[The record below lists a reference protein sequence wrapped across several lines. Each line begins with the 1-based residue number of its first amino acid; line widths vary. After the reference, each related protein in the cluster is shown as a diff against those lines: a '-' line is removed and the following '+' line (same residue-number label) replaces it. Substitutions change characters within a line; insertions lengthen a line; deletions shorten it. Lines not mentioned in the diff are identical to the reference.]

1 MKERINKLKTFVVA
15 LTLLAAFSC
24 AGLDDDM
31 DSPSVNTTA
40 DVTSMQESIRWAN
53 AIVTVRTASSG
64 RSYFQLSDDSTLDP
78 LGWQNPF
85 SKEVRALVAYS
96 ELTDKSDFCTRSV
109 KVERIDSI
117 VTRDAAY
124 ISVESDL
131 KDGSPYPVFSVPV
144 GYKTTSEMLNASSPL
159 EIVSDD
165 GRTDWM
171 TFSEDG
177 YLMIHF
183 ATFWGEVTQHTVNLY
198 ALQDH
203 PDHLYIVHKDN
214 GDLQSTWKEGLVAFK
229 ICHLYPF
236 RKDGYNN
243 PESIVLH
250 WMSFNG
256 EKSVVL
262 KYGKRAVER

>member
-117 VTRDAAY
+117 VTRDHLLGRGNPAY
-124 ISVESDL
+124 GQPLCPAGPSGPSLHCPQGQRRPSEHLEGRIGSIQDMPSV
-131 KDGSPYPVFSVPV
+131 SVQEGRIQQSGINRP
-144 GYKTTSEMLNASSPL
+144 PL
-159 EIVSDD
+159 DVIQ
-165 GRTDWM
+165 
-171 TFSEDG
+171 
-177 YLMIHF
+177 
-183 ATFWGEVTQHTVNLY
+183 WGEISCIEV
-198 ALQDH
+198 
-203 PDHLYIVHKDN
+203 
-214 GDLQSTWKEGLVAFK
+214 
-229 ICHLYPF
+229 
-236 RKDGYNN
+236 R
-243 PESIVLH
+243 
-250 WMSFNG
+250 
-256 EKSVVL
+256 
-262 KYGKRAVER
+262 

>member
-15 LTLLAAFSC
+15 LTVLVAFSC
-24 AGLDDDM
+24 DGLDDDLAT
-31 DSPSVNTTA
+31 PSLNINA

-124 ISVESDL
+124 ISIESDL
-131 KDGSPYPVFSVPV
+131 KEGSS
-144 GYKTTSEMLNASSPL
+144 
-159 EIVSDD
+159 
-165 GRTDWM
+165 
-171 TFSEDG
+171 
-177 YLMIHF
+177 
-183 ATFWGEVTQHTVNLY
+183 
-198 ALQDH
+198 
-203 PDHLYIVHKDN
+203 
-214 GDLQSTWKEGLVAFK
+214 
-229 ICHLYPF
+229 
-236 RKDGYNN
+236 
-243 PESIVLH
+243 
-250 WMSFNG
+250 
-256 EKSVVL
+256 
-262 KYGKRAVER
+262 

>member
-1 MKERINKLKTFVVA
+1 MRERINKLMTLCVV
-15 LTLLAAFSC
+15 LPLLALFSC
-24 AGLDDDM
+24 SEEGTLI
-31 DSPSVNTTA
+31 SEETGVN
-40 DVTSMQESIRWAN
+40 SMPESMRWAD
-53 AIVTVRTASSG
+53 AIVTVRTSSLG
-64 RSYFQLSDDSTLDP
+64 RDYFQLDDYSTLDP
-78 LGWQNPF
+78 RGWDNPF
-85 SKEVRALVAYS
+85 SREVRALVAYS
-96 ELTDKSDFCTRSV
+96 ELKEKSDFCTKSV

-124 ISVESDL
+124 IGIESDL
-131 KDGSPYPVFSVPV
+131 EGGSDYPVSTVPV
-144 GYKTTSEMLNASSPL
+144 GYKNTTEMLNASSPL

-165 GRTDWM
+165 GQIDWM

-183 ATFWGEVTQHTVNLY
+183 ATFWGDITRHSVELY
-198 ALQDH
+198 SLSNH
-203 PDHLYIVHKDN
+203 PDHLYLVHKDN
-214 GDLQSTWKEGLVAFK
+214 GDLQSTWKESLVAFK

-236 RKDGYNN
+236 RKDGFSD
-243 PESIVLH
+243 PESVVLH

>member
-131 KDGSPYPVFSVPV
+131 KEGSPYPVFSVPV

-159 EIVSDD
+159 
-165 GRTDWM
+165 
-171 TFSEDG
+171 
-177 YLMIHF
+177 
-183 ATFWGEVTQHTVNLY
+183 
-198 ALQDH
+198 
-203 PDHLYIVHKDN
+203 
-214 GDLQSTWKEGLVAFK
+214 
-229 ICHLYPF
+229 
-236 RKDGYNN
+236 
-243 PESIVLH
+243 
-250 WMSFNG
+250 
-256 EKSVVL
+256 
-262 KYGKRAVER
+262 